1 MAANRRQDG
10 DRAVVANRLVETPVL
25 AARRAHP
32 HNGEHDLY
40 RRQPC
45 AAKLMLAKLYTYSL
59 FGIQAI
65 PVEVEVDI
73 SPGAMPKTILVGLAE
88 AAVKES
94 THRIERALV
103 NSGYHRPIDR
113 VVINLSPAELP
124 KEAASFDLPIALGLL
139 AASGQLAS
147 ERFENYAAVGE
158 LALEGTIRPVKG
170 ALSMAIAA
178 REQGKRGLIVPLANA
193 QEAAVVDGID
203 IIPVGLLAEAVG
215 FFSGQV
221 EIEPVPFS
229 WNEVQAKFA
238 GYDTDYA
245 DVKGQEM
252 AKRAVTVAAAGGH
265 HLLMIGSPGTG
276 KTLLAQR
283 LATILPDLNPGESV
297 ESTQIYSAVGQLAN
311 GQSLLLQRPFRSP
324 HHTVSEAGLV
334 GGGSTPSPGEI
345 SLAHHGVLFLD
356 ELPEF
361 NRRTLEVLRQPL
373 EAGNVTISR
382 AMGSVTFPANL
393 MLVAALNP
401 CPCGYRGDPRRKCN
415 CTPMQIERYIGKI
428 SGPLLDR
435 IDIHLEVAPVPFREL
450 SDKTTGT
457 TSAQMRAQVVAARTR
472 QAARFKGDRNTLN
485 GRMTPRQIRKHCQLD
500 GPAEA
505 LLKSAMEDMGLSARA
520 HDKILRVARTIAD
533 LDQSDQITSTHLHEA
548 INYRTL
554 DRNYW
559 A

>member
-1 MAANRRQDG
+1 
-10 DRAVVANRLVETPVL
+10 
-25 AARRAHP
+25 
-32 HNGEHDLY
+32 
-40 RRQPC
+40 
-45 AAKLMLAKLYTYSL
+45 MLAKLYTYSL

-88 AAVKES
+88 AAARES
-94 THRIERALV
+94 IHRIERALV
-103 NSGYHRPIDR
+103 NSGYHRPVDR
-113 VVINLSPAELP
+113 IVINLSPAELP
-124 KEAASFDLPIALGLL
+124 KEASSFDLPTALGLL
-139 AASGQLAS
+139 AASGQLPPD
-147 ERFENYAAVGE
+147 RFEQYSAVGE

-178 REQGKRGLIVPLANA
+178 RDQGKRGLLVPLANA
-193 QEAAVVDGID
+193 QEAAVVEGIEV
-203 IIPVGLLAEAVG
+203 IPVGMLAEAVG
-215 FFSGQV
+215 FYSGQLD
-221 EIEPVPFS
+221 IDPVPFS
-229 WNEVQAKFA
+229 WHDVQAKFG
-238 GYDTDYA
+238 GYDFDYA
-245 DVKGQEM
+245 DVKGQEL
-252 AKRAVTVAAAGGH
+252 AKRAVVVAASGGH

-283 LATILPDLNPGESV
+283 LATILPDLSPGESV
-297 ESTQIYSAVGQLAN
+297 ETTQIYSAVGQLAS
-311 GQSLLLQRPFRSP
+311 GQSLLLQRPFRAP

-373 EAGNVTISR
+373 ESGNVTISR

-401 CPCGYRGDPRRKCN
+401 CPCGYRGDPRRRCN
-415 CTPMQIERYIGKI
+415 CNPMQIERYIGKI

-435 IDIHLEVAPVPFREL
+435 IDIHLEVAAVPFREL
-450 SDKTTGT
+450 SDKQTGT
-457 TSAQMRAQVVAARTR
+457 NSAQMRAQVIAARER
-472 QAARFKGDRNTLN
+472 QRARFEGERTTLN
-485 GRMTPRQIRKHCQLD
+485 GRMSPRQIRKYCRLD
-500 GPAEA
+500 ASAEA
-505 LLKSAMEDMGLSARA
+505 LIKTAMDEMGLSARA

-533 LDQSDQITSTHLHEA
+533 LDGSAEITSTHLNEA

-554 DRNYW
+554 DRNFW
-559 A
+559 S